1 MTSRPLVVVGSIN
14 QDSFAFV
21 SEHPRPGETILA
33 TSSLVSLGGKGCNQ
47 AMAASLAGADVYFV
61 GAVGADAAGDFALA
75 TLRDG
80 GVDVS
85 GITRLPDVATG
96 VAYITVDEAGEN
108 TIVVASGANARVT
121 ADAASAGL
129 TTVLDSLA
137 ARDEGSDPILLVQGE
152 LPAEVNVAVA
162 AIARERGLSFVLN
175 LAPVSH
181 VDAPTISTS
190 SPLVVNENEGADLL
204 GSDGAPADVARGL
217 HERYGIPVV
226 ITVGPEGAIIADETG
241 LSRQPSPVPSAV
253 VDTTGAGD
261 AFVGVLAAALC
272 GGAPLRAAA
281 RRAVVA
287 ASHAVESAGTVTSY
301 ASAAEL
307 EPLLARA
314 PEAVAV

>member
-21 SEHPRPGETILA
+21 AEHPRPGETILA
-33 TSSLVSLGGKGCNQ
+33 TSSFVSLGGKGCNQ

-85 GITRLPDVATG
+85 GIARLTDAATG

-121 ADAASAGL
+121 AAAASAGL

-137 ARDEGSDPILLVQGE
+137 GADPILLVQGE

-190 SPLVVNENEGADLL
+190 APLVVNENEGADLL
-204 GSDGAPADVARGL
+204 GSGGTPAEVARGL

-226 ITVGPEGAIIADETG
+226 ITVGPEGALIADENG

-272 GGAPLRAAA
+272 AGSTLPEAA